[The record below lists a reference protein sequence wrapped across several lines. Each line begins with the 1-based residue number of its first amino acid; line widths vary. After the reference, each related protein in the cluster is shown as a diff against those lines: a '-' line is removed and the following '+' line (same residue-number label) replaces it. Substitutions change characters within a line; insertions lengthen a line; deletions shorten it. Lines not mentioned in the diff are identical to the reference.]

1 MKEKEV
7 YQIDMNTLN
16 IKINLLF
23 TNISKLIL
31 NKVLNEKS
39 KMRELERIKTQFI
52 LQTFKSESKSNKNNN
67 IRDSKEGIEM
77 NMKRTNI
84 SKDISHTNISVLTTS
99 NEKLSLNK
107 EKTKSKSNEKQV
119 KTSFFDKF
127 IKNNNKTSIKLSQT
141 NKKNEIQLKSS
152 SSDFDLL
159 SNEKETTMKEIN
171 LKLYL
176 NKAPIKNK
184 INKNNSMNKTSKTG
198 KSCNVFSSKFN
209 ISLLNKNRQ
218 LKVGN
223 NNKHNNN
230 NNKHNNKK
238 DLSLFSTKLKGYL
251 NNIIT
256 PKTNTHNKSI
266 TMSSIKEKYNIIP
279 ISLQN
284 NVGSYEGEIMN
295 QIKSNLPDGY
305 IHYLNFSYNDFQFP
319 SKNQTLN
326 TSLSHNIN
334 NE

>member
-1 MKEKEV
+1 MKGKEV

-16 IKINLLF
+16 KKIDLLF
-23 TNISKLIL
+23 MNISKLLL
-31 NKVLNEKS
+31 NKVLNEKL

-52 LQTFKSESKSNKNNN
+52 MTIFKSESKSNKYNN
-67 IRDSKEGIEM
+67 IRNSKEGKEM

-99 NEKLSLNK
+99 NEKLSSNK
-107 EKTKSKSNEKQV
+107 EKTKSKSNEKHV

-159 SNEKETTMKEIN
+159 SNEKGITMKEIN

-223 NNKHNNN
+223 NNNI
-230 NNKHNNKK
+230 NNKNNKK

-284 NVGSYEGEIMN
+284 NFGSCEGEIMN

>member
-7 YQIDMNTLN
+7 YQIDINTLS

-23 TNISKLIL
+23 MNISKLLL

-39 KMRELERIKTQFI
+39 KMRDLERIKTQFI
-52 LQTFKSESKSNKNNN
+52 VSIFKSESKFNKLIN
-67 IRDSKEGIEM
+67 IRDNKDDKEMTI
-77 NMKRTNI
+77 MKRTNI

-107 EKTKSKSNEKQV
+107 EKARSKSNNKHV

-127 IKNNNKTSIKLSQT
+127 IKNSNKTSIKLSQT
-141 NKKNEIQLKSS
+141 NKNNEIQLKNS

-159 SNEKETTMKEIN
+159 SNEKGNTMKEIN

-184 INKNNSMNKTSKTG
+184 INKNNTMNKTSKTV
-198 KSCNVFSSKFN
+198 KSCNIFSNRFN
-209 ISLLNKNRQ
+209 ISLLNKN
-218 LKVGN
+218 
-223 NNKHNNN
+223 KHLNVRNN
-230 NNKHNNKK
+230 NNKQNTKN
-238 DLSLFSTKLKGYL
+238 LSLFSTKLKGYL

-334 NE
+334 NEG

>member
-7 YQIDMNTLN
+7 YQIDINTLS

-23 TNISKLIL
+23 MNISKLLL

-39 KMRELERIKTQFI
+39 KMRDLERIKTQFI
-52 LQTFKSESKSNKNNN
+52 VSIFKSESKFNKLIN
-67 IRDSKEGIEM
+67 IRDNKDDKERTI
-77 NMKRTNI
+77 MKRTNI

-107 EKTKSKSNEKQV
+107 EKARSKSNNKHV
-119 KTSFFDKF
+119 KTSFFDRF
-127 IKNNNKTSIKLSQT
+127 IKNSNKTSIKLSQT
-141 NKKNEIQLKSS
+141 NKNNEIQLKNS

-159 SNEKETTMKEIN
+159 SNEKGNTMKEIN

-184 INKNNSMNKTSKTG
+184 INKNNTMNKTSKTV
-198 KSCNVFSSKFN
+198 KSCNIFSNKFN
-209 ISLLNKNRQ
+209 ISLLNKN
-218 LKVGN
+218 
-223 NNKHNNN
+223 KHLNVRNN
-230 NNKHNNKK
+230 NNKQNTKN
-238 DLSLFSTKLKGYL
+238 LSLFSTKLKGYL

-334 NE
+334 NEG